1 VETKFLREERE
12 AVRKERE
19 ARAQLGLKGWE
30 TAIPERLAG
39 WIAAKQPSVDPVQW
53 TLLKAQSATAAGQ
66 VKLAVETDG
75 TVVSSGAQNKG
86 DYTLTFTTQLKGVT
100 GILLEVLPD
109 PSLPLYGPGRSKD
122 GNFILSEIALKYTDA
137 AKPAGEN
144 SVALVKAWASH
155 EQPKFAVASAID
167 GKEDDAQNGWAV
179 AGGTGRRQVAAF
191 QFKEAMNVDA
201 PQKVT
206 LRLAQKSN
214 EGFLIGRFRVY
225 FTTAADPLH
234 EGVPAAVTTAAAK
247 PGSERSPAEA
257 ALLADHIR
265 SSNPEYWRLH
275 RELTEAK
282 VGLPPDPRH
291 IEMKTALEKVSA
303 PIRLDPLLVQLR
315 VDAEASKR
323 QINDK
328 RLTVVQDLA
337 WALINNPAFLFNR

>member
-1 VETKFLREERE
+1 
-12 AVRKERE
+12 
-19 ARAQLGLKGWE
+19 
-30 TAIPERLAG
+30 
-39 WIAAKQPSVDPVQW
+39 
-53 TLLKAQSATAAGQ
+53 
-66 VKLAVETDG
+66 
-75 TVVSSGAQNKG
+75 
-86 DYTLTFTTQLKGVT
+86 
-100 GILLEVLPD
+100 
-109 PSLPLYGPGRSKD
+109 
-122 GNFILSEIALKYTDA
+122 
-137 AKPAGEN
+137 
-144 SVALVKAWASH
+144 
-155 EQPKFAVASAID
+155 
-167 GKEDDAQNGWAV
+167 
-179 AGGTGRRQVAAF
+179 
-191 QFKEAMNVDA
+191 MNVDA

-225 FTTAADPLH
+225 FTTATDPLH
-234 EGVPAAVTTAAAK
+234 EGVPAAVATAAAK
-247 PGSERSPAEA
+247 PGPERSPAEA

-282 VGLPPDPRH
+282 VALTPDPRQ

>member
-1 VETKFLREERE
+1 
-12 AVRKERE
+12 
-19 ARAQLGLKGWE
+19 
-30 TAIPERLAG
+30 
-39 WIAAKQPSVDPVQW
+39 VQW
-53 TLLKAQSATAAGQ
+53 TLLTAQSATASGQ
-66 VKLAVETDG
+66 VKLAVEKDG
-75 TVVSSGAQNKG
+75 TIVSSGAQNKG

-109 PSLPLYGPGRSKD
+109 PGFPMYGPGRAKD
-122 GNFILSEIALKYTDA
+122 GNFILSEIALKYADA
-137 AKPAGEN
+137 AKPAAEN
-144 SVALVKAWASH
+144 SVALAKAWASH

-191 QFKEAMNVDA
+191 QFKAAIDAEA

-206 LRLAQKSN
+206 LRLAQKSSD
-214 EGFLIGRFRVY
+214 GFLIGRFRVY

-234 EGVPAAVTTAAAK
+234 EGVPTAVAAAAAK
-247 PGSERSPAEA
+247 PLAQRSPAETVV
-257 ALLADHIR
+257 LSDYIR
-265 SSNPEYWRLH
+265 SAHPEYWRLH

-282 VGLPPDPRH
+282 VALAPDPRH
-291 IEMKTALEKVSA
+291 TEMKTALESVSA
-303 PIRLDPLLVQLR
+303 PVRLDPVLVQLR
-315 VDAEASKR
+315 IDAEASKR